1 MAAKDINYQAM
12 SVELEA
18 ILLELQQDD
27 LDVDIAMQQ
36 YERGLEL
43 VKLLEQYLKTAEN
56 KVTKLK
62 ATAKD
67 IKS

>member
-1 MAAKDINYQAM
+1 MTTKDTNYQAM

-56 KVTKLK
+56 KVIKLK
-62 ATAKD
+62 AQSKE
-67 IKS
+67 

>member
-1 MAAKDINYQAM
+1 M